1 MIPSEVP
8 ADIYQK
14 VADNVIL
21 RLQKEEN
28 PFAKKWLDF
37 GVDRSI
43 AKRPTMTIC
52 YGSRQY
58 SWTDFVNEIVQKRKE
73 KGRMHPFGGELL
85 KACSYL
91 AKIMWQVASDVIEAA
106 SKVMKWLQ
114 DVARIASSEGIPIVW
129 YTPMGFPVQQAYEN
143 YKPLQIQTKLM
154 GKVFRPQLK
163 VSNDNLNSKWDKRK
177 QAAGVSPNWVHAL
190 DSCHLQMTLCTAFAE
205 GIKDFAMVHDSYGT
219 LAADVERLGECCR
232 ATFVDIYKSHD
243 VLMDFRNDIISML
256 PESKKNEVPMPPK
269 KGDLIIDQVLESEF
283 FFS

>member
-1 MIPSEVP
+1 
-8 ADIYQK
+8 
-14 VADNVIL
+14 
-21 RLQKEEN
+21 
-28 PFAKKWLDF
+28 
-37 GVDRSI
+37 
-43 AKRPTMTIC
+43 
-52 YGSRQY
+52 
-58 SWTDFVNEIVQKRKE
+58 
-73 KGRMHPFGGELL
+73 MHPFGDELL

-114 DVARIASSEGIPIVW
+114 DVARIASAEGIPIVW

-163 VSNDNLNSKWDKRK
+163 VSDENLNSKWDKRK

-205 GIKDFAMVHDSYGT
+205 GI
-219 LAADVERLGECCR
+219 ECCR

-256 PESKKNEVPMPPK
+256 PGSKKDEVPMPPK
-269 KGDLIIDQVLESEF
+269 KGDLIIDQVLDSDF